1 MLYEILTGDFLF
13 YDTDWIQFYIRV
25 TSPQETLLTE
35 EKLNKINNNAYIVD
49 FLNFLLVREPLH
61 RPQINHVLKR
71 FEHIHA
77 ILVSGVTYSDNYALN
92 LQSHFTPTINTSLEV
107 ILDTYVDT
115 LFPNQETIQ
124 EKVIIPHRLKHVNP
138 VYELYSS
145 YNF

>member
-1 MLYEILTGDFLF
+1 MTGDFLF

-77 ILVSGVTYSDNYALN
+77 ILVSGVTYSDNLN
-92 LQSHFTPTINTSLEV
+92 LHSQFTPTINTSIEV
-107 ILDTYVDT
+107 VLDAYVET
-115 LFPNQETIQ
+115 LFPKQEAIQ
-124 EKVIIPHRLKHVNP
+124 EKVVIPHRLKHVDLI
-138 VYELYSS
+138 YESCLCF
-145 YNF
+145 NV